1 MVVTAE
7 TCSGPRAYAG
17 LASAYSETTTDNF
30 QRLQDSD
37 WVHMLM
43 PPSSPPPDVR
53 WMSDL
58 VVH

>member
-17 LASAYSETTTDNF
+17 LASAYSETITGNF

-37 WVHMLM
+37 WKQMLM
-43 PPSSPPPDVR
+43 TSPPPDVR
-53 WMSDL
+53 WMTDL